1 MGFFDSALGAV
12 KSVGDKNREYREEA
26 ASLPDRD
33 LIRRIR
39 NMSGQPL
46 KRSAY
51 LEEAKSRGIT
61 ATDIR
66 G

>member
-1 MGFFDSALGAV
+1 MGLFESALGAV

-26 ASLPDRD
+26 ANLPDRD